1 MNRRL
6 QQFLELEQLKPAQ
19 FADIMGIQRS
29 NVSHILSG
37 RNKPGFDFIQKFLL
51 KFPSVNPDWLLLGR
65 GKPLREQNAPPSQT
79 RDSSPA
85 PGLFT
90 PVIELEQNGESTA
103 FESTAQSEND
113 AQNIMDDG
121 SDENACRL
129 QKVPARDVRRITLF
143 YSDGTFQE
151 FYPPK

>member
-37 RNKPGFDFIQKFLL
+37 RNKPGYDFIQKFLV
-51 KFPSVNPDWLLLGR
+51 KFPSVNPDWLLLGK
-65 GKPLREQNAPPSQT
+65 GKPLREMNAPVPATQHNEPAGLFSPII
-79 RDSSPA
+79 DMDFDGNGNSPA
-85 PGLFT
+85 NDPHGQPDADDTYDGNLDSI
-90 PVIELEQNGESTA
+90 PEQ
-103 FESTAQSEND
+103 
-113 AQNIMDDG
+113 
-121 SDENACRL
+121 
-129 QKVPARDVRRITLF
+129 QKIPARDVRRITLF